1 MCILELRITS
11 PFHWKTLVNSFL
23 KSQFSCC
30 SLISIFS
37 FKRFNKKIGR
47 IHEMSLRLI
56 LSDHES
62 MLDETLVTLNDRLFT
77 EI

>member
-1 MCILELRITS
+1 MLEVRITS
-11 PFHWKTLVNSFL
+11 PSHWKTLVNSFL
-23 KSQFSCC
+23 KSQISCC
-30 SLISIFS
+30 SLISMFL